1 MKKINLK
8 QLFYTFSLVFTLN
21 YPVFANNEY
30 KVNIPPNEGI
40 KNQVLKDVELAENNC
55 PLELNNNVNLEI
67 LALQLKFTAINKL
80 NLASISNNKI
90 KPIQKDLVEK
100 LHDKILAYSF
110 ETKIENFEALHEITL
125 GLLNISFNE
134 FQKNFNPSKDWGRFL
149 YQYEGGEVITDVYNE
164 NHKETLQRE
173 RMVLGSP
180 WYALGVPLLDMS
192 KYEVIEYNLDQ
203 VKINWKVTFSENKS
217 VFLDIGYVK
226 FQKYRDKTLV
236 IFNSVHNIDQG
247 WFGNSLPNFIK
258 KPIALKTL
266 SDMFKGHIDSY
277 IKIIEK

>member
-8 QLFYTFSLVFTLN
+8 QIFYTFGLIFTFN
-21 YPVFANNEY
+21 FPVFANNEY

-40 KNQVLKDVELAENNC
+40 KNQVLKEVELIENNY
-55 PLELNNNVNLEI
+55 PIELNDKINLEI
-67 LALQLKFTAINKL
+67 LSLQLRFTDINNI
-80 NLASISNNKI
+80 NLDSISKDEI
-90 KPIQKDLVEK
+90 KSIQKNLVEK
-100 LHDKILAYSF
+100 LHNKILAYSF
-110 ETKIENFEALHEITL
+110 ETKIENVEALHEITV
-125 GLLNISFNE
+125 GLLNTPFNE
-134 FQKNFNPSKDWGRFL
+134 FQKNFNPAKDWGIFL
-149 YQYEGGEVITDVYNE
+149 YKYVGGEVITDVYNE

-192 KYEVIEYNLDQ
+192 KYEVIEYNTDK

-258 KPIALKTL
+258 KTIALKTL